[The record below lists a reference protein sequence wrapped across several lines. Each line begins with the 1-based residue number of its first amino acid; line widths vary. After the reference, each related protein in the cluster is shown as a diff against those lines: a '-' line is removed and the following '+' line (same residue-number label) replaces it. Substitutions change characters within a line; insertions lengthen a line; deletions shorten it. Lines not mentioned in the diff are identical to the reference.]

1 MHPDRPSKEVQ
12 VPKSKLTKSV
22 ADAAVRRSTTFEIWD
37 TIIPGFFLKVTPAG
51 RKTFMLA

>member
-1 MHPDRPSKEVQ
+1 M
-12 VPKSKLTKSV
+12 PKSKLTKSV